1 VRSSQVLAV
10 LIGVLIGLAI
20 TFVLLAVIGVF

>member
-1 VRSSQVLAV
+1 VRSSQAVAV

-20 TFVLLAVIGVF
+20 TFVFLAVIGVL